1 MLKQNPWYINIMLI
15 LFLLFSID
23 CVLSIIIVK
32 YPLTAPVFGIDLTNL
47 HVKLVWAAELILLLT
62 AVVFTLK
69 KNRIGLYAALIFL
82 AYKALD
88 YLITGIV
95 ILSDINIYLQKSAEF
110 GTRIPSNPA
119 EWAAT
124 IAGISAAILT
134 GFLFYTAAFILLIIK
149 RKYYKN

>member
-1 MLKQNPWYINIMLI
+1 MLKQNPWYINVMLVVFV
-15 LFLLFSID
+15 LFIIENI
-23 CVLSIIIVK
+23 LSIIFVP

-47 HVKLVWAAELILLLT
+47 YVKLVWTAELILLLT

-82 AYKALD
+82 AYRALD

-95 ILSDINIYLQKSAEF
+95 IFSDINIYLQKSIEF
-110 GTRIPSNPA
+110 GTRIPTNTA
-119 EWAAT
+119 EWTAT

-134 GFLFYTAAFILLIIK
+134 GFLIYTAAFILLIRK

>member
-1 MLKQNPWYINIMLI
+1 MLKQNPWYINVMLV
-15 LFLLFSID
+15 LFVLFGID
-23 CVLSIIIVK
+23 CILSIIIVQ
-32 YPLTAPVFGIDLTNL
+32 YPLTAPIFGIDLTNL
-47 HVKLVWAAELILLLT
+47 YVKLVWTAELILLLT

-82 AYKALD
+82 AYRALD

-95 ILSDINIYLQKSAEF
+95 IFSDINIYLQKSIEF
-110 GTRIPSNPA
+110 GTRIPTNTA

-134 GFLFYTAAFILLIIK
+134 GFLQQHS
-149 RKYYKN
+149 YY

>member
-1 MLKQNPWYINIMLI
+1 MLKQNPWYINLMLVI
-15 LFLLFSID
+15 FVLFGID
-23 CVLSIIIVK
+23 CILSIIFVP

-47 HVKLVWAAELILLLT
+47 YVKLLWTAELILLLT

-82 AYKALD
+82 AYRALD

-95 ILSDINIYLQKSAEF
+95 IFSDINIYLQKSIEF
-110 GTRIPSNPA
+110 GTRIPTNSL

-134 GFLFYTAAFILLIIK
+134 GFLIYTAAFIFLIRK